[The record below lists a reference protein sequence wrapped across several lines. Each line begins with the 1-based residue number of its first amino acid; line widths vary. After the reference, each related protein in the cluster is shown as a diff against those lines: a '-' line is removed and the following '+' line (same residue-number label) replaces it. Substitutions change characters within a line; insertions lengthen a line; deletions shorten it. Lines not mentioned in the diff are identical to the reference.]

1 MSALRT
7 LVLLGLIGMAVTSFA
22 TDEPPADGAET
33 AVPAIDATPWRILAY
48 RSDAEADL
56 VSIEPR
62 EVPPRLAFADDR
74 VSGNVGCNSFSGGY
88 TLEGDRLTIDP
99 RMAITMMACEESLMA
114 VEQAITAHLAAVA
127 GYRQAG
133 QSLKLLDADG
143 VVLILLEA
151 LAETPLAGVTWRLD
165 TYNNGKQALVS
176 TVKGTEI
183 TLALTAEGTLSGS
196 DGCNRYMSGYTLDEG
211 RLMIGPIATTRM
223 ACRGPESVAEQAAAY
238 TAALGLVRGYRIEG
252 EQLWLTTED
261 GATAA
266 HFRVVTEP
274 AKATEGR

>member
-1 MSALRT
+1 MSALRIM
-7 LVLLGLIGMAVTSFA
+7 VLLGLIGMVVPSFA
-22 TDEPPADGAET
+22 TDAPPADGAET
-33 AVPAIDATPWRILAY
+33 TAPSIDATPWRILAY

-56 VSIEPR
+56 VAIEPR
-62 EVPPRLAFADDR
+62 EVPPRLVFGDGR

-88 TLEGDRLTIDP
+88 TLVGDRLTIDP
-99 RMAITMMACEESLMA
+99 RMAMTMMACEESLMA
-114 VEQAITAHLAAVA
+114 LEQAITAHLAAVA

-133 QSLKLLDADG
+133 RTLELLDADG
-143 VVLILLEA
+143 AVLILLEA
-151 LAETPLAGVTWRLD
+151 LGETPLVGVTWRLD

-176 TVKGTEI
+176 SVKGTEI

-223 ACRGPESVAEQAAAY
+223 ACRGPQAVAEQAAAY
-238 TAALGLVRGYRIEG
+238 AAALGLVRGYRIEG

-266 HFRVVTEP
+266 RFRVVPEA